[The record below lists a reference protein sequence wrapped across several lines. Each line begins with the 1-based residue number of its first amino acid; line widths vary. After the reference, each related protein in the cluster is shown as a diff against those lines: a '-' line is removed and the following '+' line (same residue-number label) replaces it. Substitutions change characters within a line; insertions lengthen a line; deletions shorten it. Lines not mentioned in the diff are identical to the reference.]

1 MKWKMLLLAV
11 YLFKETCASEEAQ
24 VDCGEF
30 FSCSERMYQRSG
42 VSSGVPAVFVQ
53 EGEIAALRC
62 PLNSPALVWR
72 KNSSLGLQELIEEVG
87 RPQVKQKDW
96 LFMMKVLKN
105 DSGMYTCMEKNGVK
119 HASINLTV
127 YSECYMNDNLYDKYS
142 HEKKSY
148 VIENNFLNGP
158 SSLCQLTTSWFKVS
172 ENCNEIYLLS
182 NNIIHFEMV
191 SKRDEGVYRS
201 KHICKYKGLSYYTS
215 ETSYLSV
222 QGFRDPLQP
231 KIIKPQSNEIIS
243 VDLGQKVEIMCLAV
257 LDHNSETD
265 FVELHWINGSS
276 NIPKDANTTVYY
288 NSTIQKQR
296 DQESD
301 HMIAWLIVKNV
312 SKDHFDAAFTCKLES
327 AFLELINVSITL
339 KQKVAS
345 KSVLT
350 VSLAIVAVSA
360 FMAVVV
366 IIVYY
371 KLRIDIVL
379 FFRDIQRN
387 QYRPTDG
394 KQYDAY
400 ISYYQTCSE
409 EALTKDERELLLNVL
424 ESEYGYQL
432 CVYDRDMLPG
442 EAAVEAVL
450 EHVKQSRRLLLI
462 PRAERPQAE
471 DQYGLLG
478 GLHAALVDR
487 HTRLILIR
495 TTPRADLDS
504 LPESL
509 RLLAR
514 SGGAVTWKGNRS
526 APLSSEFWKHMLY
539 HMPARRRQQNELVL
553 L

>member
-1 MKWKMLLLAV
+1 MKWKMLLLAI
-11 YLFKETCASEEAQ
+11 YLFKETCASDGVQ
-24 VDCGEF
+24 IDCEGF
-30 FSCSERMYQRSG
+30 FSCAAWMYRR
-42 VSSGVPAVFVQ
+42 SGVPANVFFR
-53 EGEIAALRC
+53 EGEIAVLRC
-62 PLNSPALVWR
+62 PLKSSSLVWR

-87 RPQVKQKDW
+87 RPQVKQKDM

-105 DSGMYTCMEKNGVK
+105 DSGMYTCMEKNGDK
-119 HASINLTV
+119 NAWINLTV
-127 YSECYMNDNLYDKYS
+127 YSECYMDDTIYDDYS

-148 VIENNFLNGP
+148 VITKKFLNDP
-158 SSLCQLTTSWFKVS
+158 SFCQLNITWFKVS
-172 ENCNEIYLLS
+172 DNCHETYISSTKN
-182 NNIIHFEMV
+182 IHFEMV
-191 SKRDEGVYRS
+191 SKSDEGVYKS
-201 KHICKYKGLSYYTS
+201 KSFCKYKGMLYYTS
-215 ETSYLSV
+215 ETNNLSV
-222 QGFRDPLQP
+222 KASMDPLEP
-231 KIIKPQSNEIIS
+231 KIIKPQPNENIS

-257 LDHNSETD
+257 MDSHPKTEYM
-265 FVELHWINGSS
+265 ELHWINRSS
-276 NIPKDANTTVYY
+276 NIPTDQNMTVYY
-288 NSTIQKQR
+288 NSTIQEQR
-296 DQESD
+296 DQNSY
-301 HMIAWLIVKNV
+301 HMIAWLVVKNV
-312 SKDHFDAAFTCKLES
+312 SKVHLDTAFTCKLDS
-327 AFLELINVSITL
+327 DLWVLINVSITL
-339 KQKVAS
+339 KQKVTS
-345 KSVLT
+345 KSVPT

-360 FMAVVV
+360 FIVVVV

-387 QYRPTDG
+387 QCRPTDG

-409 EALTKDERELLLNVL
+409 EALTEDERVLLLNLL
-424 ESEYGYQL
+424 ETQYSYRL
-432 CVYDRDMLPG
+432 CVYDRDLLPG

-450 EHVKQSRRLLLI
+450 ERVKQSRRLLLI
-462 PRAERPQAE
+462 PRAEGPQAE
-471 DQYGLLG
+471 DQYGLQG

-495 TTPRADLDS
+495 KTPRGGLDS